1 MAQTDLQLLLEMGF
15 DQSRAELAV
24 KKTGGLQGALEWL
37 EANQDKPLEELQG
50 TTSAAP
56 AADEEDETGGPKIDS
71 VDEGESAQS
80 LVCNECGKRFRNS
93 NTATFHAT
101 KSGHT
106 DFSESTEAIAAL
118 TEEQKKE
125 RLAELREQL
134 KAKKAAQSEQDK
146 EDAKRNEQIRQK
158 STRETQDLKEE
169 LKKKEQIKEAAKK
182 RQEKLDD
189 IEAKRRIKAKIEAD
203 KAERKRKADEAKAA
217 RDGASSAAAA
227 AAPAAPAAAAAPR
240 TVNHTEARLRLQLPT
255 GGNVQKTF
263 PAETTLFEV
272 AQALQADDGVPL
284 VSSFALTFPRK
295 VFEGDVDFSKTLREA
310 GLVPSA
316 VLIVK

>member
-1 MAQTDLQLLLEMGF
+1 MAPSDLNLLIEMGF

-24 KKTGGLQGALEWL
+24 KNTGGLQGALEWL
-37 EANQDKPLEELQG
+37 EANQDKPLEELQAG
-50 TTSAAP
+50 TSAA
-56 AADEEDETGGPKIDS
+56 AADEEDEDEAGGPKIAG
-71 VDEGESAQS
+71 VDEGETAQS
-80 LVCNECGKRFRNS
+80 LVCNECGKKFRNS
-93 NTATFHAT
+93 DTATFHAT

-106 DFSESTEAIAAL
+106 DFSESTEGIAAL

-134 KAKKAAQSEQDK
+134 KAKKAVQGEKDK

-158 STRETQDLKEE
+158 ATRETQDLKED

-227 AAPAAPAAAAAPR
+227 APAAPAAAPR
-240 TVNHTEARLRLQLPT
+240 TVNHTEARLRLQLPS
-255 GGNVQKTF
+255 GGSVQKTF

-284 VSSFALTFPRK
+284 VESFTLTFPRK
-295 VFEGDVDFSKTLREA
+295 VFEGGMDFSKTLREA

-316 VLIVK
+316 VLIAK

>member
-1 MAQTDLQLLLEMGF
+1 MAPSDLNLLIEMGF

-37 EANQDKPLEELQG
+37 EANQDKPLEELQAG
-50 TTSAAP
+50 ASAA
-56 AADEEDETGGPKIDS
+56 AADEEDEDEADGPKIAG
-71 VDEGESAQS
+71 VDEGETAQS
-80 LVCNECGKRFRNS
+80 LVCNECGKKFRNS
-93 NTATFHAT
+93 DTATFHAT

-134 KAKKAAQSEQDK
+134 KVKKAVQSEKDK

-158 STRETQDLKEE
+158 ATRETQDLREE

-227 AAPAAPAAAAAPR
+227 APAAPAAAPR
-240 TVNHTEARLRLQLPT
+240 TVNHTEARLRLQLPS
-255 GGNVQKTF
+255 GGSVQKTF

-284 VSSFALTFPRK
+284 VESFTLTFPRK
-295 VFEGDVDFSKTLREA
+295 VFEGDMDFSKTLREA

-316 VLIVK
+316 VLIAK

>member
-50 TTSAAP
+50 TTSAA
-56 AADEEDETGGPKIDS
+56 AADEEEDEAGGANIAS

-134 KAKKAAQSEQDK
+134 KAKKVAQSEKDK

-158 STRETQDLKEE
+158 STRETQDLREE

-203 KAERKRKADEAKAA
+203 KAERKRKADEAKAT
-217 RDGASSAAAA
+217 RDGAPDRQPHRGQA
-227 AAPAAPAAAAAPR
+227 AAPAPNGRQRAKDVPGRDDAVRGGAGPAGRRRRSPR
-240 TVNHTEARLRLQLPT
+240 LELRPHLPP
-255 GGNVQKTF
+255 Q
-263 PAETTLFEV
+263 
-272 AQALQADDGVPL
+272 
-284 VSSFALTFPRK
+284 
-295 VFEGDVDFSKTLREA
+295 
-310 GLVPSA
+310 GL
-316 VLIVK
+316 